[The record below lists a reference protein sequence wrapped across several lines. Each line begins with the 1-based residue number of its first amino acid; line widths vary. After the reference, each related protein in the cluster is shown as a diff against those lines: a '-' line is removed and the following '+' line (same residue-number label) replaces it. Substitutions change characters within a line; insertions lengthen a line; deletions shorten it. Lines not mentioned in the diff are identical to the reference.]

1 MKLDEK
7 RRVAMMQSNYW
18 DQVIRRRVT
27 RRRALVA
34 SGGFGL
40 GAAALALSA
49 ARSGSPATTGR
60 SPTKRLRLS
69 QVAFIQAR

>member
-1 MKLDEK
+1 
-7 RRVAMMQSNYW
+7 MMQSNYW

-49 ARSGSPATTGR
+49 CGGPL
-60 SPTKRLRLS
+60 LR
-69 QVAFIQAR
+69 QAVRAGPQISKVKVSNPHFGEAQP